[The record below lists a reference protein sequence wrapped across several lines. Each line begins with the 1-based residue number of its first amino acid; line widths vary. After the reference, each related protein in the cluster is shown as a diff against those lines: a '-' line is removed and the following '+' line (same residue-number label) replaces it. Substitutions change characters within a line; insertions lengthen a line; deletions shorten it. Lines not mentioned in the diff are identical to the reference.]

1 MASLANTIQRPL
13 VPFLKEPWTSK
24 SKYPAILME
33 TFLYGVYVVL
43 FGYSTVI
50 LAKRKVVQRIRLAT
64 LIALFLLAS
73 GDIAVALFFFFD
85 SALSSSGLKILDE
98 SGNPWSK
105 TLIYKFI
112 LYIVANAITSGLLIS
127 QLYTVWQNKRIL
139 IAPIVLAICGTAV
152 SFASIKATQFGDQ
165 LLAASSITSAAANLS
180 VTLSIALRMW
190 WCSSRNFRLPR
201 MDLSAF
207 ITSFVLD
214 TGAIYSLS
222 IFLYLVLH
230 TLILSTCLTQI
241 AGITVTVIILRSFH
255 TEVLD
260 ASGNSTFASTVMPPT
275 QSDMRPS
282 Q

>member
-1 MASLANTIQRPL
+1 MGSLANTLQRPL
-13 VPFLKEPWTSK
+13 IPFLKEPWTSQ
-24 SKYPAILME
+24 SKYPAIVME

-73 GDIAVALFFFFD
+73 GDIAVTLYFFFD
-85 SALSSSGLKILDE
+85 SAISTLKRLDE
-98 SGNPWSK
+98 SGNPWSE
-105 TLIYKFI
+105 TLIYKFV

-127 QLYTVWQNKRIL
+127 QLYTVWPNKRIL

-180 VTLSIALRMW
+180 VTLSTALRMG
-190 WCSSRNFRLPR
+190 WCSCSRKIFVPR

-207 ITSFVLD
+207 VTSLILD

-241 AGITVTVIILRSFH
+241 AGITATVIILRRSQ
-255 TEVLD
+255 TEVFD
-260 ASGNSTFASTVMPPT
+260 GNSTFASTVMPTT
-275 QSDMRPS
+275 QSDM
-282 Q
+282 

>member
-1 MASLANTIQRPL
+1 MGSLANTLQRPL
-13 VPFLKEPWTSK
+13 IPFLKEPWTSK

-50 LAKRKVVQRIRLAT
+50 LAKGKVVQRIRLAT

-73 GDIAVALFFFFD
+73 GDIAVTLFFFFD
-85 SALSSSGLKILDE
+85 SALSGLKILDE
-98 SGNPWSK
+98 SGSPWSK
-105 TLIYKFI
+105 TLIYKFV

-127 QLYTVWQNKRIL
+127 QLYTVWKNKRIV

-165 LLAASSITSAAANLS
+165 LLGASSITSAAANLA
-180 VTLSIALRMW
+180 VTLSITLRMW
-190 WCSSRNFRLPR
+190 WCSCSRKFCLPR

-222 IFLYLVLH
+222 LFLYLVLH
-230 TLILSTCLTQI
+230 PLVLSTCLTQI

-282 Q
+282 